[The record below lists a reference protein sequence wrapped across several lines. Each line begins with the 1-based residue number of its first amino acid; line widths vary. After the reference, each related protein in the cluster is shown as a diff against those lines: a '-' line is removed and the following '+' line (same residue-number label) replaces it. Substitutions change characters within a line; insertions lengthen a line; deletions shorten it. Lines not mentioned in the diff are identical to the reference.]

1 MFKNWVQTCM
11 LKSNLV
17 RLVSPSFLKI
27 LWDLLLPASLS
38 PLPALSADSGAW
50 SNPQGQPCPTL
61 MTFSLCSPISHV
73 GIRPISDPHVLALP
87 SPHRCPA
94 GPSNSPLHTGREKGK
109 QGTGKVTLDPDTHTG
124 SLDEGR
130 LQLAKWLADEHFNRN
145 AAEWTAR
152 STQWSTLILQWE
164 SFVNSTL
171 YICLPLLS
179 SSLNFITTKKL
190 IYLNPFLRKSFSKEV
205 DSRRAVVSLAFWGTG
220 NPINDQG
227 RLIKRNCFPK
237 VRGEC
242 GTEQNSKE
250 PEKSNFEPG
259 LQVIMPV
266 SR

>member
-1 MFKNWVQTCM
+1 MYVKKQ
-11 LKSNLV
+11 LV

-38 PLPALSADSGAW
+38 PLPTLSANSGAW

-171 YICLPLLS
+171 YMFSCLPLLS
-179 SSLNFITTKKL
+179 SSLNFITHQKAHLFKPFPKKIL
-190 IYLNPFLRKSFSKEV
+190 FKRGRQYKSSSQLSFLRYRK
-205 DSRRAVVSLAFWGTG
+205 
-220 NPINDQG
+220 PY
-227 RLIKRNCFPK
+227 
-237 VRGEC
+237 
-242 GTEQNSKE
+242 
-250 PEKSNFEPG
+250 
-259 LQVIMPV
+259 
-266 SR
+266 